1 MQFPQ
6 GSSLGPL
13 LFPAY
18 VNNLHKSF
26 SILKPIMFADD
37 TKLLLSNKDINY
49 LKILFNAMNVELQ
62 KLSIW
67 FKTNKISLNLRKTK
81 RTLFHSQEKNI
92 LLQMIYSYFTLIIL
106 KL

>member
-49 LKILFNAMNVELQ
+49 LKILFNDMNDEC
-62 KLSIW
+62 W
-67 FKTNKISLNLRKTK
+67 ATKTVNLV
-81 RTLFHSQEKNI
+81 
-92 LLQMIYSYFTLIIL
+92 
-106 KL
+106 